1 MIERR
6 SAATIVLSRRERIS
20 GAAHPVRAYCVTGKA
35 ITRRGFPRGFRLPV
49 RVREAFS
56 NDNYSHR
63 NGHGRVTDCQ
73 IANCLG
79 AASPRSVALE
89 NAERRVKGDAG
100 VIKHLTK
107 VPSRAHVRQLRSA
120 QARGLQAQ
128 ELLDEEQA
136 ARPVRQ
142 DALPIARPCVDWLE
156 TRSASSTPR
165 STELAAEPQRRAHVD
180 RARER

>member
-89 NAERRVKGDAG
+89 NAERRVKGDAD
-100 VIKHLTK
+100 VIKHLNK

-120 QARGLQAQ
+120 QSSRTTSAGIARRGAGCASRATGRVAHCEAVRRLARDSLGLIDA
-128 ELLDEEQA
+128 EVYRIGRRATA
-136 ARPVRQ
+136 ARPRG
-142 DALPIARPCVDWLE
+142 
-156 TRSASSTPR
+156 
-165 STELAAEPQRRAHVD
+165 
-180 RARER
+180 